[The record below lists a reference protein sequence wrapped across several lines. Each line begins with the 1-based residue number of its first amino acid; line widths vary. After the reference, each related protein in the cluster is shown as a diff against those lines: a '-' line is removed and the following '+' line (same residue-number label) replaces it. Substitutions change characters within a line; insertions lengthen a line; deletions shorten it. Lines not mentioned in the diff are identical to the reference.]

1 MRRVVLHSLTFGGL
15 VLGTGPVVAA
25 EAGVERTAEALIVEH
40 SEGVEA
46 DARLVVKL
54 AAVLDV
60 AATHVALRLLTVET
74 RVLS

>member
-1 MRRVVLHSLTFGGL
+1 MRHVVLHSLTFGGL
-15 VLGTGPVVAA
+15 VLGAGAVMAA
-25 EAGVERTAEALIVEH
+25 EAGVERTAEALVVEH

-60 AATHVALRLLTVET
+60 AATHIALRLLTVET